1 MRKYKDFIANISG
14 EILFYFSLWL
24 ITSIISKLSPKG
36 YYDVGIF
43 SGAMSFTNIFFVIA
57 TFQTRGYLV
66 SDLSSEFSLKHYRN
80 ARLLTIGTAF
90 ALCMAAAIVLR
101 YSGEMLL
108 AIFLFMLFRMWD
120 AYSDVF
126 HAMLQ
131 IDNRLEYASLSQALK
146 GVISVVFFT
155 LILLTMNNIHLAMA
169 GMVLVAALF
178 NIFYDQRLTKKML
191 NNPTLVKNKS
201 DKEIKALLFASLPM
215 VFNGVLMMMLVA
227 LPRLVLGQ
235 TISEEVLGVYA
246 SVSAPTVLI
255 STFFSAF
262 ALPMLP
268 FYRKAWIS
276 GKEKKIYGII
286 FVPLA
291 VVLFFALIGAP
302 ILSRIGGLVLSILYT
317 GEISAFVDVF
327 VISFGVACIFA
338 CVTFCNNML
347 LAARKTKSMYY
358 FSTIAFIVVAVS
370 SYPFIVEWSLYGAAY
385 ALVLGY
391 SVELLLQIIF
401 LIIMTKKQVSSNSAG
416 IRVES

>member
-24 ITSIISKLSPKG
+24 ITSIISKISPNG

-43 SGAMSFTNIFFVIA
+43 SAAMSFTNIFFVVA

-66 SDLSSEFSLKHYRN
+66 SDLSSEFSLRHYHN
-80 ARLLTIGTAF
+80 ARLITIATAF
-90 ALCMAAAIVLR
+90 TLCMLAAILLQ

-155 LILLTMNNIHLAMA
+155 LILLTLKNIYMAMM
-169 GMVLVAALF
+169 GMVVVAALF
-178 NIFYDQRLTKKML
+178 NLFYDQRLTKKL
-191 NNPTLVKNKS
+191 LKNQVLPISKS
-201 DKEIKALLFASLPM
+201 KKEISALLFASLPM
-215 VFNGVLMMMLVA
+215 VFNGALMMMLVA
-227 LPRLVLGQ
+227 FPRLVLGQ
-235 TISEEVLGVYA
+235 TISEEVLGIYA

-255 STFFSAF
+255 STFFAAF

-268 FYRKAWIS
+268 YYRKAWIS
-276 GKEKKIYGII
+276 GIEKNIYGII
-286 FVPLA
+286 FIPLLI
-291 VVLFFALIGAP
+291 VFFFALIGAP
-302 ILSRIGGLVLSILYT
+302 ILLKIGGVVLSILYT
-317 GEISAFVDVF
+317 SEISSYVDVF

-347 LAARKTKSMYY
+347 LAARKTKSMYF
-358 FSTIAFIVVAVS
+358 FSTIAFVLVAIS
-370 SYPFIVEWSLYGAAY
+370 SYPFILKWSLYGAAY
-385 ALVLGY
+385 ALILGY
-391 SVELLLQIIF
+391 SLELLLQIIY
-401 LIIMTKKQVSSNSAG
+401 LIVITRKQVSH
-416 IRVES
+416 RVKTNRIEF